1 MFIYPLNLSL
11 NPWFLA
17 IAEISITAPN
27 ALDNYYHLHKMT
39 PGLIE
44 VRVQNML
51 NSRVVETTPSSSRK
65 IKLSLMGPAFI
76 AAIGYIDPGNF
87 ATNIQS
93 GASFG
98 YTLLWVV
105 VWANVMAML
114 IQLLSAK
121 LGIAT
126 GKNLAE
132 HIRDRFPRP
141 AVWAYWVQAEII
153 AMATDL
159 AEFIGAAI
167 GFKLLLGVTLLE
179 GAILTGIATFLILML
194 QKRGQKPLEWGIGS
208 LLLFVALAYMV
219 ELVFSQ
225 PQLGPLLKGMALP
238 DLPNGDAVFL
248 AAGVLGATIMPHVIY
263 LHSSLTQAPGENSKA
278 DRYAATKVD
287 VAIAMTIAGFV
298 NLAMMATAAA
308 AFHFNGHS
316 GITDLD
322 QAYLTLQPLL
332 GQAAATIFG
341 LSLVA
346 AGLSST
352 VVGTLAGQVVMQGF
366 VRFYIPLWVR
376 RVVTML
382 PSFIVIML
390 GMDATRILVLSQVLL
405 SFGIALALV
414 PLLSFTGN
422 RELMGEMVNS
432 RTIQTMG
439 KLIVVVVVG
448 LNGYLLVSSLL

>member
-1 MFIYPLNLSL
+1 
-11 NPWFLA
+11 
-17 IAEISITAPN
+17 
-27 ALDNYYHLHKMT
+27 
-39 PGLIE
+39 
-44 VRVQNML
+44 ML
-51 NSRVVETTPSSSRK
+51 NSRTVDTSRRTSRR

-87 ATNIQS
+87 ATNIQA

-105 VWANVMAML
+105 VWANIMAML

-141 AVWAYWVQAEII
+141 AVWAYWVQAEMI

-179 GAILTGIATFLILML
+179 GAVLTGIATFLILML
-194 QKRGQKPLEWGIGS
+194 QKRGQKPLELVIGG
-208 LLLFVALAYMV
+208 LLLFVAAAYIV
-219 ELVFSQ
+219 ELIFSR
-225 PQLGPLLKGMALP
+225 PELAALGRGMLVP
-238 DLPNGDAVFL
+238 DLPNRDAVFL

-263 LHSSLTQAPGENSKA
+263 LHSSLTQTAGENSKA
-278 DRYAATKVD
+278 SRYAATKLD

-308 AFHFNGHS
+308 AFHFNGYGS
-316 GITDLD
+316 IAEIE

-332 GQAAATIFG
+332 GNAAATIFG

-366 VRFYIPLWVR
+366 VRFYIPIWVR
-376 RVVTML
+376 RSVTML
-382 PSFIVIML
+382 PSFIVIL
-390 GMDATRILVLSQVLL
+390 AGMDATRILVMSQVLL

-414 PLLSFTGN
+414 PLLVFTGN
-422 RELMGEMVNS
+422 KELMGEMVNS
-432 RTIQTMG
+432 
-439 KLIVVVVVG
+439 KLIQILGKMIVLVVVG
-448 LNGYLLVSSLL
+448 LNAYLLISLL

>member
-1 MFIYPLNLSL
+1 
-11 NPWFLA
+11 
-17 IAEISITAPN
+17 
-27 ALDNYYHLHKMT
+27 
-39 PGLIE
+39 
-44 VRVQNML
+44 ML
-51 NSRVVETTPSSSRK
+51 NSRVVDNASSRLSRK

-87 ATNIQS
+87 ATNIQA

-105 VWANVMAML
+105 VWANIMAML

-194 QKRGQKPLEWGIGS
+194 QKRGQKSLEWVIGG
-208 LLLFVALAYMV
+208 LLVFVAAAYIV

-225 PQLGPLLKGMALP
+225 PQLSGLLKGMVFP

-263 LHSSLTQAPGENSKA
+263 LHSSLTQIAGKDSKA
-278 DRYAATKVD
+278 ERYAATKLD

-332 GQAAATIFG
+332 GNAAATLFG
-341 LSLVA
+341 LSLVV

-366 VRFYIPLWVR
+366 VHFYIPLWIR
-376 RVVTML
+376 RVITML

-414 PLLSFTGN
+414 PLLMFTGN
-422 RELMGEMVNS
+422 RELMGDMVNS
-432 RTIQTMG
+432 RTVQNTG
-439 KLIVVVVVG
+439 KFIVLVVVG
-448 LNGYLLVSSLL
+448 LNGYLLINSVI

>member
-1 MFIYPLNLSL
+1 M
-11 NPWFLA
+11 
-17 IAEISITAPN
+17 
-27 ALDNYYHLHKMT
+27 
-39 PGLIE
+39 PG
-44 VRVQNML
+44 
-51 NSRVVETTPSSSRK
+51 SRVIESTSRTSRK
-65 IKLSLMGPAFI
+65 VKLSLMGPAFI

-93 GASFG
+93 GAAYG

-105 VWANVMAML
+105 VWANLMAML

-153 AMATDL
+153 AIATDL

-167 GFKLLLGVTLLE
+167 GFKLLLGVSLLE

-194 QKRGQKPLEWGIGS
+194 QQRGQKPLEMVIGG
-208 LLLFVALAYMV
+208 LLLFVAAAYIV

-225 PQLGPLLKGMALP
+225 PELSALAKGMAIPSLP
-238 DLPNGDAVFL
+238 TSDAVLL

-263 LHSSLTQAPGENSKA
+263 LHSSLTQHGGSHSRA
-278 DRYAATKVD
+278 DRYSATKVD

-308 AFHFNGHS
+308 AFHFS
-316 GITDLD
+316 GNQDIADLD
-322 QAYLTLQPLL
+322 KAYLTLEPLL
-332 GQAAATIFG
+332 GKAAAVIFG
-341 LSLVA
+341 LSLVV

-366 VRFYIPLWVR
+366 VRFHIPLWVR
-376 RVVTML
+376 RSVTML
-382 PSFIVIML
+382 PSFIVIL
-390 GMDATRILVLSQVLL
+390 SGMDPTRVLVLSQVVL

-422 RELMGEMVNS
+422 RELMGSMVN
-432 RTIQTMG
+432 G
-439 KLIVVVVVG
+439 KWVQRIGQLIVVLVVS
-448 LNGYLLVSSLL
+448 LNMYLLIDTMLGIYP